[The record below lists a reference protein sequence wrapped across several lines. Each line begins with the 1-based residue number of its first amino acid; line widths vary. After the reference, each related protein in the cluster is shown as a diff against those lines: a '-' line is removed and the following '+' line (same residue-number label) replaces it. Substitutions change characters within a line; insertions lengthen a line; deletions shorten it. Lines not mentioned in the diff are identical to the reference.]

1 MIEVPAAAEI
11 LWAYH
16 CDVPPAGGFDAIVC
30 LGSYDESVARHAAE
44 LFLAQ
49 PGRTL
54 VFTGHQGNWTG
65 GLYAASEAEHFA
77 GIARSMGVPE
87 DRILIEPTAT
97 NIGEN
102 VTRSEAMLTAG
113 VQAVHYLT
121 KPQTQRRLL
130 LTLSRLSRMKAWSV
144 GAPFRSLRE
153 AVALFGLERIL
164 PEMVGDLDRILKYPA
179 LGFMVPEAVPD
190 DVIAAFEDLK
200 RLGYTGHLL
209 KG

>member
-16 CDVPPAGGFDAIVC
+16 CDVPRAGAFDAIVC
-30 LGSYDESVARHAAE
+30 LGSYDESVARHAAD

-49 PGRTL
+49 PCRSL
-54 VFTGHQGNWTG
+54 VFTGHQGNWTA

-77 GIARSMGVPE
+77 GIAIATGVPE
-87 DRILIEPTAT
+87 DRVLIEPTAT

-102 VTRSEAMLTAG
+102 ITRSEAMLPDAA
-113 VQAVHYLT
+113 QAVHYLT

-130 LTLSRLSRMKAWSV
+130 LTLARLSRIKTWSV
-144 GAPFRSLRE
+144 GAPSRTLQE
-153 AVALFGLERIL
+153 AVALFGRDQIIA
-164 PEMVGDLDRILKYPA
+164 EMVGDLDRVLHYPA
-179 LGFMVPEAVPD
+179 LGFMAPEIVPD
-190 DVIAAFEDLK
+190 AVLDAFEDLK

-209 KG
+209 KR